1 MNASQSPTKKRG
13 SPATK
18 TAQAIEFTGAAMQVA
33 EGTLAAGGRGLTE
46 LASEINRLHEQITA
60 IFSRGVQYCREVGM
74 LLAQVKE
81 RMPHGR
87 FQAWIKQNCS
97 FSVRTA
103 ERYLQVEKNWGTIE
117 ERLGNEGLPGDHTL
131 TGAIRLLGGSTTKR
145 DGGPTGGDGAP
156 TQKSSDTPVD
166 APAANGPL
174 ATAIESV
181 TTKFEEAL
189 GSASLLVQALQ
200 SVDECEP
207 NGEATVGLR
216 RCQDVTARLH
226 QATTQLQSTV
236 TDVLGSRRSV
246 DTVHM
251 QRLSAAK
258 PVSSEQL
265 ARKAPARFLRPKAT
279 I

>member
-1 MNASQSPTKKRG
+1 MKASQSPTKKRG
-13 SPATK
+13 SPKTK
-18 TAQAIEFTGAAMQVA
+18 AAQTIESTGPSVQVA
-33 EGTLAAGGRGLTE
+33 EGTLAAGGRDLTE
-46 LASEINRLHEQITA
+46 LASKINLLHEQVAAT
-60 IFSRGVQYCREVGM
+60 FSRGVQGCREVGM

-81 RMPHGR
+81 GMPHGR
-87 FQAWIKQNCS
+87 FQDWIKQNCS

-103 ERYLQVEKNWGTIE
+103 ERYLQVDKNWGTIE
-117 ERLGNEGLPGDHTL
+117 ERLGDKGLPGDHTL
-131 TGAIRLLGGSTTKR
+131 MGAIKLLGGSTTKR

-156 TQKSSDTPVD
+156 TQKSSDTPDD
-166 APAANGPL
+166 APAANGRL

-189 GSASLLVQALQ
+189 GAASLLVQALQ

-207 NGEATVGLR
+207 DGEAFVGLR

-236 TDVLGSRRSV
+236 ADVLGSRRSV
-246 DTVHM
+246 GKVNM
-251 QRLSAAK
+251 QRPSEQK

-265 ARKAPARFLRPKAT
+265 ARKAPARLLRTKAT